1 VNSALPMPDRGLLP
15 DSSPNTPAAVDF
27 GYRRGQLCAEG
38 VALERIAAA
47 VGTPAY
53 VYSRSAIERAFARL
67 EAVFRG
73 LPHTICYAVKAN
85 SNLAILRLFVRL
97 GSGFDVVSGGELER
111 VRRAGGAPG
120 RIVFSGVG
128 KTREEI
134 REALRAGILL
144 LNVESEAELE
154 LVAEQ
159 AARLRRSAPV
169 SLRVNPDVRA
179 GDHPHIRTGH
189 HTHKFGLDWPEARR
203 LYLRHRRHRWLL
215 WRGISAHIGSQILR
229 VEPFRRAARR
239 LASYVGDL
247 ARMGIRL
254 RYLDFGGGIGV
265 RYWRERPFAL
275 RDYARTVS
283 AAFAPLGC
291 HLLLEPGRFLVAHAG
306 VLLTRVLYLK
316 QVRHRTF
323 VIVDAAMNDFLRPT
337 LYGAVHPITTARQD
351 SRGRRRRVTLVGP
364 VCETGDCFLQDWPLP
379 PVRPG
384 DLLVLWGA
392 GAYGMV
398 LASNYNS
405 RPRPAEVLVS
415 GNRFRIIRRREA
427 RSDLWRGERP

>member
-1 VNSALPMPDRGLLP
+1 MPHRGQLP
-15 DSSPNTPAAVDF
+15 DSSRTTPAAVDF
-27 GYRRGQLCAEG
+27 SYRRGQLCAEG
-38 VALERIAAA
+38 VALERIAAT

-53 VYSRSAIERAFARL
+53 VYSLSAIERAFARL
-67 EAVFRG
+67 EAAFHN

-85 SNLAILRLFVRL
+85 SNLAILRLFVQL

-111 VRRAGGAPG
+111 VLRAGGAPS

-134 REALRAGILL
+134 HEALRAGILL

-169 SLRVNPDVRA
+169 SLRINPDVHA
-179 GDHPHIRTGH
+179 GDHPHIRTGY

-203 LYLRHRRHRWLL
+203 LYWRYRRHRWLR
-215 WRGISAHIGSQILR
+215 WQGISAHIGSQILR
-229 VEPFRRAARR
+229 IEPFRRAARR
-239 LASYVGDL
+239 LASYVDELSRRGL
-247 ARMGIRL
+247 LL

-275 RDYARTVS
+275 RDYARTVT
-283 AAFAPLGC
+283 AAFAPLDC

-316 QVRHRTF
+316 QTRHRTF
-323 VIVDAAMNDFLRPT
+323 VIVDAAMNDFLRPA
-337 LYGAVHPITTARQD
+337 LYGAVHPITTVRQD
-351 SRGRRRRVTLVGP
+351 SPGRRRRVTIVGP
-364 VCETGDCFLQDWPLP
+364 ACETGDFFLQDWLLP

-384 DLLVLWGA
+384 DLLMLWGA

-415 GNRFRIIRRREA
+415 GNRFRVIRRREA
-427 RSDLWRGERP
+427 RSDLWCGERL